1 MFVIV
6 AIVVTP
12 GRVSQVSPVS
22 FDLKII
28 CWFPD
33 TISGDARIVESG
45 LAGVDDNLFHEFRGL
60 LVSIQSQP
68 MSCEPETLLIRM
80 VAASTNRMVFVVVV
94 V

>member
-6 AIVVTP
+6 AIEVTP

-33 TISGDARIVESG
+33 LISGDARIVESG

-68 MSCEPETLLIRM
+68 MSCEPETLTIRM
-80 VAASTNRMVFVVVV
+80 AAASRMVVLVMVV
-94 V
+94 